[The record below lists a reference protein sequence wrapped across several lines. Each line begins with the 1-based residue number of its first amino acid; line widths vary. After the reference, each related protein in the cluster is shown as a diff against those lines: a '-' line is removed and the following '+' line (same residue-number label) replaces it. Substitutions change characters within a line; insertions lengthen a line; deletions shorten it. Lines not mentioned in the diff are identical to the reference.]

1 MMLLTVVATTIGQ
14 CPTILVES
22 GRSGATVTVDASICR
37 CCRCVAVQASAGLLL
52 GSSAFHTYRGLMGLG

>member
-1 MMLLTVVATTIGQ
+1 MMLLTVVATIGQ

-37 CCRCVAVQASAGLLL
+37 CCRRVAVQASAGLLL
-52 GSSAFHTYRGLMGLG
+52 GSSAFHT